1 MPHSLVFGPGDQEPP
16 DSLSRE
22 ALEDA
27 IGAIAA
33 DQEAAGLDII
43 TDGRLHGDNYA
54 EQAVYYYY
62 KRLGY
67 DLKGGYLGF
76 PIYSRLHAGTLTHEV
91 KRRGAI
97 MVEQAKAL
105 KRVTKKPTK
114 VQYTGVQVLAQA
126 TNDLHYKSSRDRAMA
141 IAAAINED
149 ILEVEALGVDFIQ
162 LDEFT
167 WPYFYEDWAI
177 EAFNRAVAGVKSAKI
192 IVHVCWGNWGGT
204 PAYIPDET
212 AKAGEIF
219 DLTKR
224 KGKAPSATA
233 SVVPKSYE
241 AKIDVLNLENCG
253 RRSDDLSGL
262 GCSQTTSA
270 AAEYQFLGRRHRR
283 EEHDHRDR
291 RGGRRAYPPVAGIRS
306 RGSSRGHHRLRPY
319 PAATLYRPGQ
329 APCARPRH
337 QTRARRARFPRR
349 SLIGFRTV
357 RPWRIRVTVHS
368 RLAAKQRGVKLWR
381 RRAGCRY

>member
-1 MPHSLVFGPGDQEPP
+1 MKIGGQNIVIPTSMVGNYPNPRWWDASFARFWTGDQEPP

-27 IGAIAA
+27 VAAIAA
-33 DQEAAGLDII
+33 DQEKAGLDII
-43 TDGRLHGDNYA
+43 SDGRLQGDNYA

-76 PIYSRLHAGTLTHEV
+76 PIYSRLHAATLAREV

-105 KRVTKKPTK
+105 KRATDKPTK

-177 EAFNRAVAGVKSAKI
+177 EAFNRAVEGVKRAKI

-204 PAYIPDET
+204 PAYMPDET
-212 AKAGEIF
+212 AKSGEIF

-224 KGKAPSATA
+224 RGAAPSATA
-233 SVVPKSYE
+233 SVVPKSYQ

-262 GCSQTTSA
+262 EVLKQHPLPANISFWAGVIDVKSTITETAEEVARRIRRLLEYVPADRLGVTTDCGLILLQRYIAQEKLHALVEGTKLVRAELGSRA
-270 AAEYQFLGRRHRR
+270 AA
-283 EEHDHRDR
+283 
-291 RGGRRAYPPVAGIRS
+291 
-306 RGSSRGHHRLRPY
+306 
-319 PAATLYRPGQ
+319 
-329 APCARPRH
+329 
-337 QTRARRARFPRR
+337 
-349 SLIGFRTV
+349 
-357 RPWRIRVTVHS
+357 
-368 RLAAKQRGVKLWR
+368 
-381 RRAGCRY
+381 

>member
-1 MPHSLVFGPGDQEPP
+1 MLLSLAFGPGTRSPLTL
-16 DSLSRE
+16 LSRE

-27 IGAIAA
+27 VAAIVA
-33 DQEAAGLDII
+33 DQERAGLDII

-76 PIYSRLHAGTLTHEV
+76 PIYSKLHAATLTHEV

-105 KRVTKKPTK
+105 KRATDKPTK

-141 IAAAINED
+141 LAAAMNED

-177 EAFNRAVAGVKSAKI
+177 EAFNRAVQGVKKAKI

-204 PAYIPDET
+204 PAYFPDET

-224 KGKAPSATA
+224 KGKSPSATA

-262 GCSQTTSA
+262 EVLKQHPLPENISFWAGVIDVKSTITET
-270 AAEYQFLGRRHRR
+270 AE
-283 EEHDHRDR
+283 E
-291 RGGRRAYPPVAGIRS
+291 VAGRIRKLLEYVPAD
-306 RGSSRGHHRLRPY
+306 RLGVTTDCGLILLQRYIAQDKLHALVEGTNLVRAGQSSR
-319 PAATLYRPGQ
+319 AVA
-329 APCARPRH
+329 
-337 QTRARRARFPRR
+337 
-349 SLIGFRTV
+349 
-357 RPWRIRVTVHS
+357 
-368 RLAAKQRGVKLWR
+368 
-381 RRAGCRY
+381 